1 MIDKNKQKVDK
12 KMEKNT
18 DLDDAEKEL
27 DDDGMDEVIKRPEL
41 SADKNVEE
49 HKQEKMQERRRKK
62 MEEVK
67 AAR

>member
-1 MIDKNKQKVDK
+1 VIDKNKQKVDK

>member
-1 MIDKNKQKVDK
+1 
-12 KMEKNT
+12 MEKNT

-49 HKQEKMQERRRKK
+49 HK
-62 MEEVK
+62 
-67 AAR
+67 